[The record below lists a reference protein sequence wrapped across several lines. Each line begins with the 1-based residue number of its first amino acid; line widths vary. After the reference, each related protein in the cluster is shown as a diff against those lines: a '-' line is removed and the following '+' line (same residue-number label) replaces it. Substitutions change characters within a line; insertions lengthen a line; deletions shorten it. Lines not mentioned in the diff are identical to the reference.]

1 MSVRGYAS
9 FKKPFVNSFGFFYL
23 TLFQRTNIIFF
34 RLQRKSNEKM
44 ANEQNLIP
52 FKKGQSGNP
61 KGREKG
67 SKNRLTLFREKME
80 LRRKSFNSL
89 TGETEEME
97 IQEEMVIRQIE
108 KALEGDTAA
117 FNVCIDSLHGKLND
131 KVEHT
136 GKDGEPLRVIF
147 QNMNETT

>member
-1 MSVRGYAS
+1 L
-9 FKKPFVNSFGFFYL
+9 FKEPILFFFVYREK
-23 TLFQRTNIIFF
+23 TTV
-34 RLQRKSNEKM
+34 KM
-44 ANEQNLIP
+44 AKEDNLIP
-52 FKKGQSGNP
+52 FEKGKSGNP
-61 KGREKG
+61 NGRPKG

-80 LRRKSFNSL
+80 LVRKSYNSL
-89 TGETEEME
+89 TGKNEEME

-147 QNMNETT
+147 QNMNESPSS

>member
-1 MSVRGYAS
+1 
-9 FKKPFVNSFGFFYL
+9 
-23 TLFQRTNIIFF
+23 
-34 RLQRKSNEKM
+34 M

-61 KGREKG
+61 TGKAKGT
-67 SKNRLTLFREKME
+67 KNRLTLFREKME
-80 LRRKSFNSL
+80 LMRKSFNSL

-147 QNMNETT
+147 TNMNESPSS